1 MTGFG
6 DTSFENDQCAIS
18 VKIKS
23 LNSKYLDANVLLPK
37 KFFDKEMILR
47 KIISQ
52 LLERGKVWVSVD
64 YHIKDTSKISPEIN
78 EDFFLK
84 YYSQLKRL
92 ANQVDASQDDLFK
105 LALQSS
111 VIKFSVE
118 NEENKE
124 KEWKLIEQVAQES
137 LEKCKQF
144 RAQEGGVLKV
154 SILEYVDNIWE
165 SLVKVE
171 ELENERVETVKAR
184 LKQNMKEMVS
194 KSGYNPDRFEQEIIY
209 YLEKLDITEEKTRLK
224 NHLNYFKEVSNTH
237 SSGRKLGFIS
247 QEIGREINTIG
258 SKANHAGMQKLVVGM
273 KDNLEKI
280 KEQSLNIL

>member
-6 DTSFENDQCAIS
+6 DTSFENDQCTIS

-184 LKQNMKEMVS
+184 LKQNMKELVS